1 MKECVMTNKA
11 EERSYQPIKQVD
23 QYYSVEFSLSG
34 CAFVYQFKI
43 RKVSFKEICVL
54 VREDS
59 DLLNHLKVGDIL
71 NLKYYTTNSFRPV
84 EYLRTEI
91 RGISKN
97 DKERLRGL
105 RVIGLLILENKN
117 SYN

>member
-1 MKECVMTNKA
+1 MKEYVMTNKA
-11 EERSYQPIKQVD
+11 EERRYQPIKQVD

-43 RKVSFKEICVL
+43 RKVSLKEICVL

-59 DLLNHLKVGDIL
+59 DLLNYLKVGDIL

-84 EYLRTEI
+84 EYLKTEI
-91 RGISKN
+91 RYISKN

-105 RVIGLLILENKN
+105 CMVGLLILENKN
-117 SYN
+117 FYN

>member
-11 EERSYQPIKQVD
+11 EERRYQPIKRVD

-43 RKVSFKEICVL
+43 RKVSLKEICVL

-84 EYLRTEI
+84 EYLKTEI
-91 RGISKN
+91 RHISKN

-105 RVIGLLILENKN
+105 CVVWLLILENKN

>member
-1 MKECVMTNKA
+1 MKECVMTYKA
-11 EERSYQPIKQVD
+11 EERSYQPIKQLD

-34 CAFVYQFKI
+34 CAFAYQFKI
-43 RKVSFKEICVL
+43 RKISLKEICVL

-59 DLLNHLKVGDIL
+59 DLLNYLKAGDIL

-84 EYLRTEI
+84 EYLKTEI
-91 RGISKN
+91 RHISKN

-105 RVIGLLILENKN
+105 CEVGLLILENKN
-117 SYN
+117 FYN

>member
-1 MKECVMTNKA
+1 MMNKP
-11 EERSYQPIKQVD
+11 EEIGYQPLKQVD

-34 CAFVYQFKI
+34 CAYVYQFKI
-43 RKVSFKEICVL
+43 RKVLLKEICVL

-59 DLLNHLKVGDIL
+59 DLLNYLKVGDIL

-84 EYLRTEI
+84 EYLKTEI
-91 RGISKN
+91 RHISKN

-105 RVIGLLILENKN
+105 CEVGLLILEKK

>member
-1 MKECVMTNKA
+1 MKECDMTSKA
-11 EERSYQPIKQVD
+11 EERRYQAIQQVD

-43 RKVSFKEICVL
+43 RKVSLKEICVL

-59 DLLNHLKVGDIL
+59 DLLNHIKVGDIL

-84 EYLRTEI
+84 EYLKTEI
-91 RGISKN
+91 RYISKN

-105 RVIGLLILENKN
+105 CMVGLLILENKN
-117 SYN
+117 FCN